1 MSELQID
8 TIFQEYLTAEGLAA
22 NTTNKEMEDLGA
34 SIVVCEKGIE
44 ELRQQMSKMIQELE
58 VQCLSIEDNYDN

>member
-1 MSELQID
+1 
-8 TIFQEYLTAEGLAA
+8 LTTEGLAA

-58 VQCLSIEDNYDN
+58 V